1 MNNVENP
8 WLREE
13 QKKLIAEAFPA
24 WWKPRIIPRI
34 RTYNLQQLPPSDRP
48 KWLSAEH
55 KAQLI
60 SAMNLELGQ
69 HAATARTPLPGPS
82 AAPSLQ
88 PWPEPS
94 LAWAGPCPA
103 YCTIVIITL
112 SKIPQ
117 GDGWSPVYLLIFSS
131 HEKRNCHQ
139 CIMGRAFCALLWP
152 PRWMA
157 TGGAANIVS
166 GDSPGV
172 NSYKLRHLK
181 KNSGTKASLK

>member
-24 WWKPRIIPRI
+24 WWKPRIIPWI

-60 SAMNLELGQ
+60 SATNLELGQ

-88 PWPEPS
+88 PWPGPS

-112 SKIPQ
+112 SKIPL

-157 TGGAANIVS
+157 TGGAANNVS
-166 GDSPGV
+166 GESPGV
-172 NSYKLRHLK
+172 NSYKSRHLK